1 VEGISAKHIK
11 EECGNCRLLRG
22 RLQGLLARNRALVRS
37 EQKARALLAR
47 AEDRIRELEQIRRP
61 TASNS
66 SIAPSSNPIGAK
78 PPVVKKPTGRKP
90 GGQLGHVGKGR
101 TLLAVEKMDR
111 VVRHRPKLCEHC
123 YKPLEAG
130 CVEQLVGRHQVAELP
145 VQAVELTEHQSY
157 ACRCTHCQKVT
168 RGMIP
173 AEIAVSATGPRLTA
187 AIGVLGSWVKGS
199 RRAVAEV
206 VGQTLGCP
214 IALGSIIA
222 REAELTDALAQPYQA
237 LASQL
242 STAAVK
248 YVDETG
254 WKLHGAKRT
263 LFVAAGEH
271 EALFKVE
278 PTRTRPAFMRLLD
291 EKTLGV
297 ICTDRCGIYDAWP
310 EDKRQL
316 CWAHLKRDFV
326 AAIERGGAGEQLA
339 QQALEITGTLFKLYR
354 DFKNQRLTRTEL
366 IEQIEPLKKQMH
378 KAMLLGAA
386 CGQKKTAGL
395 FRSLLKREPAL
406 WRFADTPG
414 VDPTNNLAER
424 MLRPAV
430 IWRKKSFGCHSRRG
444 CQYVE
449 RMLSVIQ
456 TLRLR
461 NADVLGY
468 LAAAVDAHRQGVD
481 PPNLPTPQPPSIDT
495 ADPKKQ
501 PLTQLPHAYLKVA

>member
-1 VEGISAKHIK
+1 VEGISAGQITD
-11 EECGNCRLLRG
+11 ECSNCRLLRT

-37 EQKARALLAR
+37 DQKSQALLAQ
-47 AEDRIRELEQIRRP
+47 ALDRIRELEQVRRP

-66 SIAPSSNPIGAK
+66 SIAPSANPIGAK

-101 TLLAVEKMDR
+101 TLLAVEKMDQ
-111 VVRHRPKLCEHC
+111 VVRHRPQLCGHC

-130 CVEQLVGRHQVAELP
+130 CAELLVGRHQVAELP
-145 VQAVELTEHQSY
+145 EQAVLLTEHQSY

-168 RGMIP
+168 REVIP
-173 AEIAVSATGPRLTA
+173 AEITASVTGPRLTA
-187 AIGVLGSWVKGS
+187 AIGLLGAWVKGS

-222 REAELTDALAQPYQA
+222 REAELTDALALPYQA
-237 LASQL
+237 LTSQL
-242 STAAVK
+242 SSAAVK

-254 WKLHGAKRT
+254 WKLHGVKRT

-291 EKTLGV
+291 EKTIGV

-310 EDKRQL
+310 EEKRQL

-326 AAIERGGAGEQLA
+326 AAIERGGAGEKPA
-339 QQALEITGTLFKLYR
+339 QQALEITGTMFKLYR
-354 DFKNQRLTRTEL
+354 EFKNQKLTRSQL
-366 IEQIEPLKKQMH
+366 IEQIEPLKKQMQE
-378 KAMLLGAA
+378 AMEIGAA
-386 CGQKKTAGL
+386 CGQEKSAGL
-395 FRSLLKREPAL
+395 FRSLLKRKRGL

-456 TLRLR
+456 TLRRR
-461 NADVLGY
+461 NADVLSY
-468 LAAAVDAHRQGVD
+468 LSCAVEAHRKGID
-481 PPNLPTPQPPSIDT
+481 PPALPPPQPQPAQTQTPTLLQELPS
-495 ADPKKQ
+495 Q
-501 PLTQLPHAYLKVA
+501 AYLKAA

>member
-1 VEGISAKHIK
+1 VEGISATQITD
-11 EECGNCRLLRG
+11 ECDNCRLLRR
-22 RLQGLLARNRALVRS
+22 RLHGLQARNRALVQS

-90 GGQLGHVGKGR
+90 GGQIGHAGKGR
-101 TLLAVEKMDR
+101 VLLAVEKMNQ

-123 YKPLEAG
+123 QTLLEAG

-145 VQAVELTEHQSY
+145 VQAVTLTEHQSY
-157 ACRCTHCQKVT
+157 ACRCGNCGKLT
-168 RGMIP
+168 RELIP

-187 AIGVLGSWVKGS
+187 AIGLLGAWVKGS

-214 IALGSIIA
+214 IALGSIIT

-254 WKLHGAKRT
+254 WKLHGASRT
-263 LFVAAGEH
+263 LFVAAAEH
-271 EALFKVE
+271 EAIFKVE
-278 PTRTRPAFMRLLD
+278 ATRTRLALMRLLD
-291 EKTLGV
+291 EQSIGIL
-297 ICTDRCGIYDAWP
+297 CTDRCGIYDAWQL
-310 EDKRQL
+310 DKRQL

-326 AAIERGGAGEQLA
+326 AAIERGGAGEKPA
-339 QQALEITGTLFKLYR
+339 QQALQITGEMFKLYR
-354 DFKNQRLTRTEL
+354 DFKNQELTRTEL
-366 IEQIEPLKKQMH
+366 IARIEPLKKQMH
-378 KAMLLGAA
+378 EAMQAGAA

-395 FRSLLKREPAL
+395 FRSLLKREAAL

-461 NADVLGY
+461 NANVLDY
-468 LAAAVDAHRQGVD
+468 LTAAVTAHRQAVDA
-481 PPNLPTPQPPSIDT
+481 PNLPPPKPKPVAPT
-495 ADPKKQ
+495 DPEVQ
-501 PLTQLPHAYLKVA
+501 PLEQLQYAYLKVA